1 MFFIP
6 RVLNVFHFLL
16 DRFLATI
23 GRTLYFLS
31 TIRFILGK
39 SEAAGYEQHR
49 QKEYQSEIMK
59 RYFLKLDFN
68 WLSTQWIITYSVM
81 FILQ

>member
-59 RYFLKLDFN
+59 RYFLKLDF
-68 WLSTQWIITYSVM
+68 I
-81 FILQ
+81 